1 MWNLL
6 VVEDETIVRLGLRY
20 MLNWDELAIAW
31 KAEAANGHEALKV
44 LAREEIHIVM
54 TDIRMPGMDGLEL
67 ARRIKEQ
74 YPSVQIIFFSSFEDF
89 PYVKEA
95 VRIGVVDYLHKP
107 TMAAEEITAALLKAA
122 GTLEQL
128 HQAAVPQVPGYS
140 DKDRDLFLQSMLET
154 QAPLENWMEQ
164 WQQYGLESLY
174 GEGYRLAILR
184 MAENEGI
191 EPQAAL
197 ARFMSFRYYLE
208 EYTSREWG
216 GILLSRENKE
226 LVWLLPQKASVDEA
240 GAGAMESNLDQLG
253 QGLYK
258 MLGIRMAYTCSGIH
272 RTAAELPEAYRS
284 AAEREPVSGGRLS
297 GIIRLATAYID
308 EHLLEDVT
316 LARTAEVI
324 HVSVSHLS
332 RQFLKET
339 GQHFNEY
346 MTAKK
351 MLLARKLLR
360 ESNRKVYEVAE
371 ELGYA
376 NPHYF
381 SKLFKDDTGLTPLE
395 FRNQ

>member
-1 MWNLL
+1 
-6 VVEDETIVRLGLRY
+6 
-20 MLNWDELAIAW
+20 
-31 KAEAANGHEALKV
+31 
-44 LAREEIHIVM
+44 
-54 TDIRMPGMDGLEL
+54 
-67 ARRIKEQ
+67 
-74 YPSVQIIFFSSFEDF
+74 
-89 PYVKEA
+89 
-95 VRIGVVDYLHKP
+95 
-107 TMAAEEITAALLKAA
+107 
-122 GTLEQL
+122 
-128 HQAAVPQVPGYS
+128 
-140 DKDRDLFLQSMLET
+140 
-154 QAPLENWMEQ
+154 
-164 WQQYGLESLY
+164 
-174 GEGYRLAILR
+174 
-184 MAENEGI
+184 MAENEEI

-240 GAGAMESNLDQLG
+240 GAGAMQGYLDQLE

-258 MLGIRMAYTCSGIH
+258 MLGIRMAYTCSGLH

-284 AAEREPVSGGRLS
+284 AAEREPVSGGKLS

-316 LARTAEVI
+316 LARTAEAI

-351 MLLARKLLR
+351 CSWPASCCA
-360 ESNRKVYEVAE
+360 SNRKVYEVAE